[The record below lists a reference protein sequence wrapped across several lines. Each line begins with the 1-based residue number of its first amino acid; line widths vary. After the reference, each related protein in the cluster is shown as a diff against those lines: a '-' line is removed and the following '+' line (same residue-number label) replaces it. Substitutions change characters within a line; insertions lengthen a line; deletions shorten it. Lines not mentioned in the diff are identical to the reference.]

1 MNNKRRKTI
10 REIIQSLRSK
20 SLDREGA
27 VDALQDLLYEEED
40 VRDNYPE
47 SLQDT
52 DAYSVMDES
61 CDYLEE
67 AIDELNNM
75 DEDDSDYDSVID
87 ILQNIDGV

>member
-1 MNNKRRKTI
+1 MNNKKRKSI
-10 REIIQSLRSK
+10 RGIIQALRSK
-20 SLDREGA
+20 SPDRESI

-47 SLQDT
+47 SMQDT
-52 DAYSVMDES
+52 EVYSVMNES